1 MQCYTLPMN
10 TPDRL
15 ETEMLN
21 LPPRDRERLALAAWE
36 SLEEA
41 DTWLADPA
49 TDPEG
54 IALALSRDKEI
65 DSGKVVPLTIE
76 EFRKHIGVKAE

>member
-1 MQCYTLPMN
+1 MS

-15 ETEMLN
+15 ETELLN

-41 DTWLADPA
+41 SAWLADP
-49 TDPEG
+49 TVDPEG
-54 IALALSRDKEI
+54 IILARSRDDQIE
-65 DSGKVVPLTIE
+65 SGKVATLSLE
-76 EFRKHIGVKAE
+76 EFQRRIGGTAE